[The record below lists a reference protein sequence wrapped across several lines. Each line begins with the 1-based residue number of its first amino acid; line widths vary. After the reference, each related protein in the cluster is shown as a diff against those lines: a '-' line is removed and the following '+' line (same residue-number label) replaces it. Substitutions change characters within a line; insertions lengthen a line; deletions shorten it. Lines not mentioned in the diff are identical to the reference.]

1 MTAQILYKLL
11 QTGMIASNDPMVRW
25 LMEETDR
32 MDELE
37 AMAADFNCRI
47 LVRRDILLMVPE
59 EDNTFLGFSK
69 TDLKERLLKSQ
80 QTDVHYYLLMF
91 MLLVLLDAF
100 YSTEYGDGQ
109 LRDFLLLGN
118 WMNRTDNALTNG
130 MQLEDNPSHIP
141 YEEMQD
147 TYSNLLSEM
156 DNSRKGTRMQ
166 LFQTLIR
173 FLVQQDLIIY
183 LEESGQ
189 IYMTKRMHALID
201 HILQNDEILAC
212 FEALPDLEGDSDAK
226 A

>member
-1 MTAQILYKLL
+1 MYKLL
-11 QTGMIASNDPMVRW
+11 QSGMLAASDPMALW
-25 LMEETDR
+25 LMEESSH

-47 LVRRDILLMVPE
+47 IAGRDMLLLVPE
-59 EDNTFLGFSK
+59 EDNTFIGFSK
-69 TDLKERLLKSQ
+69 ADLKEQLLKSQ

-91 MLLVLLDAF
+91 MLLVLLNAF

-109 LRDFLLLGN
+109 LRDFLFLGD
-118 WMNRTDNALTNG
+118 WMNRTDKALRAGLN
-130 MQLEDNPSHIP
+130 LEDNPGNIP